1 MSGAYTILTLKHVA
15 ADKEVSLPI
24 RVNSFTQDTKPKFS
38 STEVYAR
45 MDPIFTYQN
54 TVRTFQITCQTIL
67 HGEIV
72 SGRLDK
78 DINSVAK
85 SIVNNFGQTNDLRA
99 YGSLIGGAL
108 SSIYQLMYPV
118 FQKERHGV
126 VTTHQLKGP
135 PILQIQ
141 VPNVLSPTGGKKGSY
156 IFIPESFSVTSGLAD
171 ASKVQMTITSPNDM
185 KYLVPVGGYGF
196 TIGGTILHQGD
207 PPGFIYEEATDGSV
221 GVIKFSKDDF
231 PLGTKASYN
240 ATKILQSTDEEEN

>member
-1 MSGAYTILTLKHVA
+1 MSGAYTVLTLKHIA

-67 HGEIV
+67 HDEIV
-72 SGRLDK
+72 KGKLAPANKFAMKMKDSFSSDSDK
-78 DINSVAK
+78 
-85 SIVNNFGQTNDLRA
+85 QA
-99 YGSLIGGAL
+99 YGGLIAASLT
-108 SSIYQLMYPV
+108 SIYQLMYPV
-118 FQKERHGV
+118 YQEETSGG

-141 VPNVLSPTGGKKGSY
+141 VPNVLSPTGGSKSY
-156 IFIPESFSVTSGLAD
+156 IFVPETFSVTSGLAD
-171 ASKVQMTITSPNDM
+171 ASKVQMTITSPSDL

-196 TIGGTILHQGD
+196 TIGGTILHQD
-207 PPGFIYEEATDGSV
+207 APPGFIYDPSNGE
-221 GVIKFSKDDF
+221 INFSKVDF
-231 PLGTKASYN
+231 PLGAAPNYTAKAD
-240 ATKILQSTDEEEN
+240 KILK